1 MRAKIKTAQAV
12 YTGGGVWLFF
22 GELENGNYFLTDDN
36 GCTLI
41 LDTDP
46 IDLDESLMVEWQEEH
61 TIKDIGINKSFI
73 DSLMDYMEENGSQY
87 GFTETDHYREYMK
100 IDF

>member
-41 LDTDP
+41 LDETP
-46 IDLDESLMVEWQEEH
+46 ENLDESLEVEWQETH
-61 TIKDIGINKSFI
+61 TIEDIGIKKSFVKK
-73 DSLMDYMEENGSQY
+73 LMDYMEENGRQY
-87 GFTETDHYREYMK
+87 GFYETDHYRKYMVEP
-100 IDF
+100 F